1 MDNDIHVN
9 NKIFGITFNEK
20 ETTDQYM
27 MSVSTEPETI
37 SRDIRVLAD

>member
-27 MSVSTEPETI
+27 MSVSTETI